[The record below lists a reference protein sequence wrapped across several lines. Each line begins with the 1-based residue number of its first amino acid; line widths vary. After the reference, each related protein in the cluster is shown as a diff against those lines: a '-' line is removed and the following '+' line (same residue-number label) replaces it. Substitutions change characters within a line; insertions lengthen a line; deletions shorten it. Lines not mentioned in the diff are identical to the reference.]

1 MDEKNKF
8 LEKLF
13 RMYPLVFNEH
23 NIPDWYQ
30 AYSMVL
36 WNENINYNLL
46 FKNFVMN
53 WSDMTKAP
61 SPKWFQDI
69 VSLCIETST
78 KPKAVVEME
87 KARQESVPMPEEFS
101 KKLQAL
107 KRKMV
112 MGEKYAIC
120 G

>member
-1 MDEKNKF
+1 MDERNKF

-36 WNENINYNLL
+36 RNENINYNLL
-46 FKNFVMN
+46 FQLFIMN

-61 SPKWFQDI
+61 SPKWFQDM
-69 VSLCIETST
+69 VPSCIETTIKS
-78 KPKAVVEME
+78 KAVLEIE
-87 KARQESVPMPEEFS
+87 KSRQGSVPMPPEFKKKMEEL
-101 KKLQAL
+101 KK
-107 KRKMV
+107 KIT
-112 MGEKYAIC
+112 MGDKYAVC